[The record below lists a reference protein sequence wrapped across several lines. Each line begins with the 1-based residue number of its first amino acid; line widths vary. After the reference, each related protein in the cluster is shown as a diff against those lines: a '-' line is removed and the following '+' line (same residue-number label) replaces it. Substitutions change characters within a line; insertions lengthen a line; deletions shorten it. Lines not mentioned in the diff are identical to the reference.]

1 MQTEMLVNEAVAYFK
16 MAQETPRGRKVLDLI
31 RWHQTIP
38 FFVDNIPI
46 FYLDVHRGSLKVHGG
61 AAPELDAET
70 AFYDVS
76 RVYTDAET
84 LHKILE
90 GKKDSSEAQWE
101 DEAILLLPT
110 GNYAQTTLLH
120 QLFIA
125 GRKEILTEKIREF
138 DESE

>member
-1 MQTEMLVNEAVAYFK
+1 MQTEILVDKAIAYFK
-16 MAQETPRGRKVLDLI
+16 MAQETPRGRKALDLI
-31 RWHQTIP
+31 SWHQTIP
-38 FFVDNIPI
+38 FIVDDKPI
-46 FYLDVHRGSLKVHGG
+46 FYLDVQRGRLKVHGG
-61 AAPELDAET
+61 EAPKQDAET

-84 LHKILE
+84 LNKILE

-125 GRKEILTEKIREF
+125 GREEILKEKRREF